1 MAIVTLW
8 VLYGDDIRL
17 VATEKPA
24 DPYFFITFLICLVL
38 FILELIANSVVLD
51 DYKFSFFFWLDVV
64 AVLSMIPDIP
74 YIYEPLFAL
83 FGVEIYNV
91 DVEVDTSS
99 SRDTRASSYTSRVL
113 GSIRFIRLVRIVK
126 LYKYF
131 SKSKIEEEQ
140 H

>member
-1 MAIVTLW
+1 M
-8 VLYGDDIRL
+8 
-17 VATEKPA
+17 
-24 DPYFFITFLICLVL
+24 L
-38 FILELIANSVVLD
+38 FILELVANSVVLD

-74 YIYEPLFAL
+74 YIYEPLFDL
-83 FGVEIYNV
+83 FGISIYSI

-99 SRDTRASSYTSRVL
+99 SRDTRTSSYSGRVL

-131 SKSKIEEEQ
+131 SKSKIEED
-140 H
+140 